1 MPPSVNRSAAQ
12 RAFQATDACT
22 ARRLSVSMKQMPIP
36 CRRACALFAL
46 LVTAA
51 HPLHAQRRAYLLEFG
66 AAGTVTSYAGVTDL
80 SSGIGGAL
88 RFGVWLPYSF
98 GLEFEG
104 TSSSP
109 GTTAGPSLKV
119 TSGTASLLYNI
130 RIGEASSAFLKVGPG
145 FTTYGSS
152 TCPTI
157 SVPGSGPCG
166 KSSTLV
172 FGGGFRA
179 ALSPYVM
186 VRGGA
191 DYQNNSE
198 SPGFANLVGSL
209 GLAVMVGSK
218 PLLDDDQDGVY
229 DRSDKCPATPPG
241 AIVNKKGCPSDSDGD
256 GVLDGLDRCPN
267 TPAGA
272 TVSTAGC
279 PSDTDKDGVPDGVD
293 QCNDTP
299 AGAQVDATGCSTDA
313 DKDGVPDGLD
323 RCPATPQGATVDAL
337 GCPGDSDNDKVPD
350 GVDQCPNTPAGV
362 TVNSFGCPAAGGLPG
377 PVPAGAAAAAAAG
390 QAARGVGPWVVPGTA
405 FAPQSA
411 TIGSATEPV
420 LDSVVTAL
428 RADPRIVVEI
438 IGHADDASSQAA
450 NIQLSAARAD
460 AVRNYLLHAGVRP
473 EQLQARGAG
482 ETGPPSGPGAAPSSA
497 ENRRTEIRV
506 VTPQP

>member
-1 MPPSVNRSAAQ
+1 MPPSVNRSAAP
-12 RAFQATDACT
+12 RAFQAADACT
-22 ARRLSVSMKQMPIP
+22 ARRPPVSMKHMTIP
-36 CRRACALFAL
+36 RRRACALLAL

-51 HPLHAQRRAYLLEFG
+51 LPLHAQRRAYLLEFG

-80 SSGIGGAL
+80 SSGFGGAL

-130 RIGEASSAFLKVGPG
+130 RIGEASSVFLKVGPG

-152 TCPTI
+152 TCPAI

-218 PLLDDDQDGVY
+218 PLLDEDQDGVY

-293 QCNDTP
+293 QC
-299 AGAQVDATGCSTDA
+299 
-313 DKDGVPDGLD
+313 
-323 RCPATPQGATVDAL
+323 
-337 GCPGDSDNDKVPD
+337 
-350 GVDQCPNTPAGV
+350 PNTPAGV

-377 PVPAGAAAAAAAG
+377 PVPAGAAVAAAAG
-390 QAARGVGPWVVPGTA
+390 QAATRGVGPWVVPGTA
-405 FAPQSA
+405 FATQSA
-411 TIGSATEPV
+411 TIGTAAEPV
-420 LDSVVTAL
+420 LDSVAAVL

-482 ETGPPSGPGAAPSSA
+482 ETGAPSGGGPAPSSA